1 MSQNNPSY
9 QGRVVS
15 FTPLTLLSLGAITVG
30 TILLIIYYPRLPGQ
44 IPIHFNGQ
52 GEADGF
58 GAKSWLILLPIVSLA
73 IWYPVFWLQKRPH
86 LLNYSVRITPE
97 NTERQYALASQFLG
111 WMNFIVSLLFLSVI
125 WMTIQAA
132 SSGSNQI
139 SSWIIPVFLTAIGGA
154 LIIYLINASSRSSR
168 KVVRRKKQ

>member
-30 TILLIIYYPRLPGQ
+30 TILLIINYPRLPAQ
-44 IPIHFNGQ
+44 IPIHYNGQ

-58 GAKSWLILLPIVSLA
+58 GAKSWLILLPILSLA

-97 NTERQYALASQFLG
+97 NAERQYALARQFLQ
-111 WMNFIVSLLFLSVI
+111 WINLIMSSLFLSAI

-132 SSGSNQI
+132 LNGSNRI
-139 SSWIIPVFLTAIGGA
+139 SPWTIPLFLIAVGIALTIYIIK
-154 LIIYLINASSRSSR
+154 ASSRSNS
-168 KVVRRKKQ
+168 KVVR